1 MDMSEAL
8 PKDNTANAP
17 LDADAWIA
25 CLGHISRHFGITF
38 SAQSALNRVAWAHA
52 RPQPEQLAL
61 LGRQLGLRLRIYRPH
76 ELRLSGWHLPV
87 VCEFDDGTIGTIT
100 SLSKSGEAAVLLAGE
115 QDPTLIP
122 LAAITPQARRFIV
135 ARPLRTL
142 VDARVDNYIAP
153 YREGWLRRFALP
165 DLRPYGYV
173 MIAALVANVLGLTG
187 IIFSKQVYDRV
198 VPAESFNTLHV
209 LFAGVML
216 AAVFDFLMRRTRTQ
230 ITDALGKRA
239 DIRLSDQVYGHA
251 LRVRNAA
258 RPKSTGSFVAQLR
271 DLDALREMLTSTTV
285 SLLSDLPFF
294 FVFLAFFWYIGGSLV
309 LVPVAAALAL
319 ILPGLLVQK
328 RLNLYVNEGMREA
341 SMRNAML
348 IESVQGIE
356 DIKSLQ
362 AEDRFQQRWNHF
374 NAVSADANLKQ
385 RNITGALQ
393 AWGHVVQ
400 TGVFATIVFFG
411 APMVIAGD
419 LTTGTL
425 VACSILGSRMMGPMT
440 QFSQIFTRLQQARLS
455 YQSVDNIMQLPVDQ
469 PDAQSRIGVAMLEG
483 NFHLRGAKFFH
494 DPAKSLPVLF
504 IEDLKIAPGE
514 KVAVLG
520 RIGAGKSTLLHA
532 LSGMM
537 EPGEGEVLLDDMQLG
552 HIDPADLR
560 RDIGLLT
567 QESRLFHGTIRDN
580 LLLGAPQATDADL
593 IAALKI
599 SGAAE
604 FVSRMAQGLDYM
616 LLESGRGLSGGQRQA
631 LMLARLIL
639 RNPRIVLLDEPT
651 ASMDEQTERQLIT
664 ALRDW
669 MAGRTVVLATHR
681 MRVLELVDRVIVV
694 ERGKISIDAERD
706 VFLRKMRAGRA
717 ISARPKLVAGRPRA
731 RPAGGSE

>member
-1 MDMSEAL
+1 M
-8 PKDNTANAP
+8 
-17 LDADAWIA
+17 AD
-25 CLGHISRHFGITF
+25 
-38 SAQSALNRVAWAHA
+38 
-52 RPQPEQLAL
+52 
-61 LGRQLGLRLRIYRPH
+61 
-76 ELRLSGWHLPV
+76 
-87 VCEFDDGTIGTIT
+87 
-100 SLSKSGEAAVLLAGE
+100 
-115 QDPTLIP
+115 
-122 LAAITPQARRFIV
+122 ITPQARRFIV

-209 LFAGVML
+209 LFSGVML

-285 SLLSDLPFF
+285 SVLSDLPFF

-319 ILPGLLVQK
+319 ILPGLLVQN

-440 QFSQIFTRLQQARLS
+440 QFSQIFTRLQQARLR
-455 YQSVDNIMQLPVDQ
+455 V
-469 PDAQSRIGVAMLEG
+469 
-483 NFHLRGAKFFH
+483 
-494 DPAKSLPVLF
+494 
-504 IEDLKIAPGE
+504 
-514 KVAVLG
+514 
-520 RIGAGKSTLLHA
+520 
-532 LSGMM
+532 
-537 EPGEGEVLLDDMQLG
+537 
-552 HIDPADLR
+552 
-560 RDIGLLT
+560 
-567 QESRLFHGTIRDN
+567 
-580 LLLGAPQATDADL
+580 
-593 IAALKI
+593 
-599 SGAAE
+599 
-604 FVSRMAQGLDYM
+604 RM
-616 LLESGRGLSGGQRQA
+616 
-631 LMLARLIL
+631 
-639 RNPRIVLLDEPT
+639 
-651 ASMDEQTERQLIT
+651 
-664 ALRDW
+664 
-669 MAGRTVVLATHR
+669 H
-681 MRVLELVDRVIVV
+681 
-694 ERGKISIDAERD
+694 
-706 VFLRKMRAGRA
+706 
-717 ISARPKLVAGRPRA
+717 
-731 RPAGGSE
+731 